1 MTLVWALLIGVASYR
16 LWRLL
21 AEDLVIEH
29 WRDWMLVR
37 SPAWV
42 DAMISCAWCL
52 GSWVAFAVTWLT
64 DATIGIEAPV
74 LVALAA
80 AVVVGW
86 LGENL

>member
-1 MTLVWALLIGVASYR
+1 MILVWTLLIGVASYR
-16 LWRLL
+16 VWRM
-21 AEDLVIEH
+21 AAVDDVAARPIE
-29 WRDWMLVR
+29 WVLVR
-37 SPAWV
+37 MPEWFNK
-42 DAMISCAWCL
+42 MWRCHWCL

-64 DATIGIEAPV
+64 DATVGLHAPV